1 MWNNYLSTPK
11 PHASE
16 SYKNS
21 SRAETI
27 TAIAII
33 AVIATAWMI
42 L

>member
-1 MWNNYLSTPK
+1 MWNNYLSKPK

-21 SRAETI
+21 SRAETM

-33 AVIATAWMI
+33 AVISIVLMI